1 MVKYFELS
9 LSLRKSGGQLRL
21 NQDEARDN
29 EGKQGKLKNVST
41 ILFLTGDQLKH
52 KHKPS
57 LQVGQF
63 SGIPK

>member
-9 LSLRKSGGQLRL
+9 LSLRKSGGRLRL
-21 NQDEARDN
+21 NQNEARDN

-52 KHKPS
+52 KQKPS

-63 SGIPK
+63 VGIPE